1 MYRVLIEIFIVRL
14 TTKNK
19 EKEKKNAA
27 TFLYLVTMQRQKLDH
42 PFPPPELILQLEAI
56 FDDLDQTPKPVKI
69 YNMFTR

>member
-1 MYRVLIEIFIVRL
+1 
-14 TTKNK
+14 
-19 EKEKKNAA
+19 
-27 TFLYLVTMQRQKLDH
+27 MQRQKLDH